1 MAGHHILRYVG
12 RPYVENQESYG
23 ECEDAN
29 LRRCSRRNL
38 AAVYWEGIMNLAIL
52 PLAITMMA
60 APQIMSAI
68 VFVTSTRPVRTSAA
82 LLFIVATVLVA
93 ALPLLPYLLFYRR
106 AQRLA
111 PKVRDW
117 MNAHSWL
124 VNIIVC
130 GVFIPLI
137 L

>member
-52 PLAITMMA
+52 PLAITMLA
-60 APQIMSAI
+60 GPQIMSAI
-68 VFVTSTRPVRTSAA
+68 IFVTSTRPVRTSAA
-82 LLFIVATVLVA
+82 FIIGVAIAATVGMLIAINVA
-93 ALPLLPYLLFYRR
+93 SLLDYNFSLG
-106 AQRLA
+106 
-111 PKVRDW
+111 D
-117 MNAHSWL
+117 SSD
-124 VNIIVC
+124 
-130 GVFIPLI
+130 
-137 L
+137 